1 MNNTHCKAAA
11 SCLVVAALGAAGA
24 ASAQTAPP
32 LTAFVNDAATNA
44 TALQR
49 EAGAAVQRMCGALAT
64 QGGLQL
70 TGAQGDLFLRC
81 NEMVETARAFQ
92 GGTGGTGRTL
102 GYTDRNQLLAAI
114 QQVTG
119 EEVAAQ
125 GALAT
130 QASAGQ
136 FANIGGRLNALR
148 FGGES
153 AAARGRVARLP
164 ESSSRELLAD
174 ASGGVSRA
182 RLGGGASADSAGLE
196 QPVGWFLESSYGF
209 GDHDQTA
216 SEDAFDFDSVSVTSG
231 ADYNFGRGVVGF
243 AVGYDRYQ
251 ADFDNAVLVSG
262 GEAEVEGMSGSL
274 FAGLFG
280 EGLNLSVIATYG
292 RLESEVSRR
301 AIYAS
306 SNAACAPTCGAARTL
321 RGSPDGD
328 YIALGATLG
337 YDWVVGGWDIAPA
350 LSASYRD
357 VAIDGYDEIDTFTSG
372 GLALR
377 YDEQS
382 IESTRAILGVT
393 VSRPISRSFG
403 VLSPSLRAEW
413 HHEFEDDARAVRARY
428 VLDNSPGG
436 FGCAVSCFTMF
447 TDPVDADF
455 GVASLGLTA
464 AFAQRMQLYFV
475 YEALLGV
482 DAISSNSIAAGL
494 RGQF

>member
-1 MNNTHCKAAA
+1 MNITHGQAAA
-11 SCLVVAALGAAGA
+11 SCLVIAALGAAGA

-32 LTAFVNDAATNA
+32 LTAFVNDPATNA

-49 EAGAAVQRMCGALAT
+49 ASGVAVQRMCGVLAA

-92 GGTGGTGRTL
+92 GGTGGTGRAL
-102 GYTDRNQLLAAI
+102 GYTDRGQLLAAI
-114 QQVTG
+114 QQVSG
-119 EEVAAQ
+119 EEIAAQ

-130 QASAGQ
+130 RASAGQ
-136 FANIGGRLNALR
+136 FSNIGGRLNALR

-153 AAARGRVARLP
+153 AAARGRVAQLH
-164 ESSSRELLAD
+164 ESRELLATAND
-174 ASGGVSRA
+174 GMARA
-182 RLGGGASADSAGLE
+182 PLGGGASADSAGVE

-216 SEDAFDFDSVSVTSG
+216 SEDAFDFDSISLTSG
-231 ADYNFGRGVVGF
+231 ADYNFGRGLVGF
-243 AVGYDRYQ
+243 AVGYDRYK
-251 ADFDNAVLVSG
+251 ADFDNGVVVTG

-280 EGLNLSVIATYG
+280 EGLNLNAIATYG
-292 RLESEVSRR
+292 KLESEVSRR
-301 AIYAS
+301 SIYTS
-306 SNAACAPTCGAARTL
+306 TNAACVGCGAARTL

-337 YDWVVGGWDIAPA
+337 YDWAAGGWDIAPA
-350 LSASYRD
+350 LSVSYRD
-357 VAIDGYDEIDTFTSG
+357 VTIDGYDEIDTFTNG

-377 YDEQS
+377 YEEQS
-382 IESTRAILGVT
+382 IESTRSILGVT
-393 VSRPISRSFG
+393 ISRPISRSFG
-403 VLSPSLRAEW
+403 VLTPSLRVEW

-447 TDPVDADF
+447 TDPVDADY
-455 GVASLGLTA
+455 GVASLGLTTTL
-464 AFAQRMQLYFV
+464 AQRMQLYFV